1 MAIPHAEPGEV
12 IDIQPFGPS
21 LPNRETYT
29 LVKTEDMEIIR
40 LVLPRGRDIATHS
53 APGQIT
59 VQCLEGRVAFTALG
73 KTMELAPGHFLYLKA
88 NAPHSLRA
96 EENSSLLLTILL
108 PKGGSHSG
116 GRT

>member
-12 IDIQPFGPS
+12 IDIQPLGPN
-21 LPNRETYT
+21 LPNHQTYT
-29 LVKTEDMEIIR
+29 LVKTEDIEVIR
-40 LVLPRGRDIATHS
+40 LVLPKGRDIATHS
-53 APGQIT
+53 APGEIT

-73 KTMELAPGHFLYLKA
+73 KTMVLEPGHFLYLKA
-88 NAPHSLRA
+88 NGPHTLRA

-116 GRT
+116 GQT